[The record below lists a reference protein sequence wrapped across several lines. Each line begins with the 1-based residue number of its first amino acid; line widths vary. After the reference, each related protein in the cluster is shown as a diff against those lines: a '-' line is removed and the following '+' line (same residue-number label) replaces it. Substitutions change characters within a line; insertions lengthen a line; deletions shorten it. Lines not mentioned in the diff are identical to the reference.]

1 MHKLDHVVIAATN
14 LDEGTSY
21 VENKLNVKLSNI
33 GYHKDMGTHNRVVKI
48 SKSVYL
54 EVISIDP
61 NCKDLKSKRWF
72 NLDSLKLQ
80 SQLRKSPR
88 VIGYVIENEDTKIL
102 KNYEPFFSAS
112 RGEYKW
118 KFAMPRNNSS
128 FIADQF
134 YLSGIIPSLIIWESE
149 KPIIKMQ
156 DNHLN
161 LKKIQV
167 LLTENQLCYKNFMNS
182 LGIIEKLKYSIIKPK
197 NNLLIDVYPKLK
209 INIEDKI
216 RDTIITL

>member
-1 MHKLDHVVIAATN
+1 MHKLDHVVIAANN

-33 GYHKDMGTHNRVVKI
+33 GYHRDMGTHNRVVKI

-61 NCKDLKSKRWF
+61 NFGHLNTKRWF

-80 SQLRKSPR
+80 SQLRKSPQ
-88 VIGYVIENEDTKIL
+88 VIGYVIENVDIKIL
-102 KNYEPFFSAS
+102 KYYEPFFKAS

-118 KFAMPRNNSS
+118 KFAMPGTNAS
-128 FIADQF
+128 ILADQSQ
-134 YLSGIIPSLIIWESE
+134 LNGIIPSLINWESE
-149 KPIIKMQ
+149 KPINKMQ

-161 LKKIQV
+161 LEKLEI
-167 LLTENQLCYKNFMNS
+167 LSTGNQSPYSNFVKY
-182 LGIIEKLKYSIIKPK
+182 LGAIEKLKFSIIKQG
-197 NNLLIDVYPKLK
+197 NNSSIESYPKLK
-209 INIEDKI
+209 IYIEDKI
-216 RDTIITL
+216 RDTIIIL

>member
-1 MHKLDHVVIAATN
+1 MHKLDHVVIAANN

-33 GYHKDMGTHNRVVKI
+33 GYHRDMGTHNRIVKI

-61 NCKDLKSKRWF
+61 NCGHLNSKRWF

-80 SQLRKSPR
+80 SQLRKSPQ
-88 VIGYVIENEDTKIL
+88 VIGYVIENVDIKIL
-102 KNYEPFFSAS
+102 KYYEPFFKAS
-112 RGEYKW
+112 RNEYKW
-118 KFAMPRNNSS
+118 KFAMPGTNAS
-128 FIADQF
+128 ILADQF
-134 YLSGIIPSLIIWESE
+134 YLSGIIPSLINWESE

-167 LLTENQLCYKNFMNS
+167 LLTENQLRYKNFMNS
-182 LGIIEKLKYSIIKPK
+182 LGVIEKLQYSIIKQK
-197 NNLLIDVYPKLK
+197 NNLLKDVYPKLK
-209 INIEDKI
+209 IDIEDKI
-216 RDTIITL
+216 RDTIIKL

>member
-1 MHKLDHVVIAATN
+1 MHKLDHVVIAANN

-33 GYHKDMGTHNRVVKI
+33 GYHRDMGTHNRVVKI

-61 NCKDLKSKRWF
+61 NCGNLNTKRWF

-80 SQLRKSPR
+80 SQLRKSPQ
-88 VIGYVIENEDTKIL
+88 VIGYVIENVDIKIL
-102 KNYEPFFSAS
+102 KYYEPFFKAS

-118 KFAMPRNNSS
+118 KFAMPGNNAS
-128 FIADQF
+128 FLADQTH
-134 YLSGIIPSLIIWESE
+134 LNGIIPSLINWESE
-149 KPIIKMQ
+149 KPINKMQ

-161 LKKIQV
+161 LEKIQV
-167 LLTENQLCYKNFMNS
+167 LLSDSQSTYKNFINS
-182 LGIIEKLKYSIIKPK
+182 LGAIEKLTFSITKQK
-197 NNLLIDVYPKLK
+197 NNLSTVDYPKLK
-209 INIEDKI
+209 ISIEDKI